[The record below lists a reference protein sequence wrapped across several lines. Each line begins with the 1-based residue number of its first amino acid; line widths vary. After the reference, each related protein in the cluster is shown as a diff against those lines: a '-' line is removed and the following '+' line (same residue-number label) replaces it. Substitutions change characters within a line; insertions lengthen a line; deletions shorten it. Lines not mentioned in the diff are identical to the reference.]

1 MAILIFVG
9 TNCREVSLQYKFM
22 QICPKKSFDN
32 ESHSTGD
39 DSRVKWA
46 YFNTLIKIVDS
57 C

>member
-9 TNCREVSLQYKFM
+9 TNCREVSLQYKFT

-46 YFNTLIKIVDS
+46 FFNILIKVVDS